1 MPKQAATDTIAAA
14 GRARDAAVGLA
25 SDLAT
30 DLVDGLKKSDRRLR
44 LKAGV
49 VGTWLLLSIIT
60 MWSAC
65 PSSGPRN
72 SLGASARLQSTSVGQ
87 VISLRNDADG
97 TIWTEVDLILDDT
110 WHYDRR
116 RTVRPGD
123 AVTPRLEEFRKD
135 GQPPPAS
142 LKPTRLTVQ
151 CDQGRVTLPL
161 VEKR

>member
-1 MPKQAATDTIAAA
+1 MPKQAATNTIAAA
-14 GRARDAAVGLA
+14 GRAKDAAVGLA

-30 DLVDGLKKSDRRLR
+30 DLVDGLKKSDRPLR
-44 LKAGV
+44 LKAAV
-49 VGTWLLLSIIT
+49 VGTWLLLSVIT

-135 GQPPPAS
+135 GEPPPAS

-151 CDQGRVTLPL
+151 CDQGRVTLQL